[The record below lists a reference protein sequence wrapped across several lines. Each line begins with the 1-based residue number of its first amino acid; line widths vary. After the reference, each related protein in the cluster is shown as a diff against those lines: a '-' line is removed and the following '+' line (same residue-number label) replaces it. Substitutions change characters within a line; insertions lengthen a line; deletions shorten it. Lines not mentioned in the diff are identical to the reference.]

1 MVVDLSVLGEFET
14 KSEEYAKSTYSLGTF
29 VGASLAIK
37 PAIGST
43 SSGEELG
50 NTSELSDA
58 TCTTKVSLS
67 GSSTAAANSES
78 RAEIFVGASST
89 IKPAI

>member
-1 MVVDLSVLGEFET
+1 MSEKNAKLTYLS
-14 KSEEYAKSTYSLGTF
+14 GTF

-50 NTSELSDA
+50 NASELSDA
-58 TCTTKVSLS
+58 TCTTKVLLS
-67 GSSTAAANSES
+67 ESSTAAANS
-78 RAEIFVGASST
+78 FLST
-89 IKPAI
+89 SLTRLGGLWKDFLGGISLPPELPI